1 MPTPK
6 NGKVSLNLKLP
17 EDVYSRWVKIAGS
30 MGILNF
36 SLFIRE
42 MVEKGIKENA
52 S

>member
-1 MPTPK
+1 MPTAK